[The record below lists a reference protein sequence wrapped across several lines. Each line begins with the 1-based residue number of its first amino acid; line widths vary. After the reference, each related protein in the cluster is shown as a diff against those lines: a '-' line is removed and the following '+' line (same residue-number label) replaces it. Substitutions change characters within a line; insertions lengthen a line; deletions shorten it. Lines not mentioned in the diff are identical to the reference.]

1 MTRRQIAYLAC
12 TVTLVVS
19 GMGAAAPTADHRTVH
34 RVKPGESIQQA
45 VDAAKPGDTVV
56 LSPGTYRES
65 VRITTSNLTLR
76 GSTVFP
82 TVLVPGKAA
91 ADDVCAKAGHGIC
104 VTGTDSSPV
113 EGVTVRSL
121 TLRSFTKNGLWASQT
136 DRLKVH
142 RVTAEKNGNWGI
154 ALERSVR
161 SVLTHNVARDNADAG
176 LFVSNTTDTEAGAV
190 DTKGTVI
197 SHNRISGNRIG
208 VTVRRLRNLTVER
221 NEATGNCAAVFVV
234 GDESTPRAGAMSLR
248 RNNIHAN
255 NKHCPKTPRL
265 PFLQGSGIV
274 LTGAEETLV
283 AENRIVDNVGASPLS
298 GGIVLF
304 KSFVGALNERNEIR
318 DNVVLRNG
326 SADLANRDTGKGNTF
341 RGNTCGVSE
350 PAGMC

>member
-19 GMGAAAPTADHRTVH
+19 GMGAAAPTAGHRTVH

-56 LSPGTYRES
+56 ISPGTYRES

-82 TVLVPGKAA
+82 TVLVPGKTA

-121 TLRSFTKNGLWASQT
+121 TLRNFTKNGLWASRT

-197 SHNRISGNRIG
+197 SHNRMSGNRIG

-234 GDESTPRAGAMSLR
+234 GDESTPRAGSMSLR
-248 RNNIHAN
+248 RNIIHAN

-326 SADLANRDTGKGNTF
+326 SADLANRDTGTGNTF